1 MGVEKRV
8 AVDPKKAVKL
18 ILEATDIVY
27 MDEPI
32 NASWADIIIGD
43 ETVKIEFV
51 GPEYTWC
58 GGPACILFVVVLRR
72 TERVEKALK
81 AIGVEA

>member
-1 MGVEKRV
+1 VEKKV
-8 AVDPKKAVKL
+8 SVYPDKAVKL

-27 MDEPI
+27 MDAPV
-32 NASWADIIIGD
+32 NASWANIIVSD

-58 GGPACILFVVVLRR
+58 GGPACILFVIVLRR

-81 AIGVEA
+81 ALGVEA